1 MRRLINGSTK
11 EKLNELEE
19 LSKRPN
25 RSAVNIRNALHSTVI
40 RGSLPMKEIM
50 DLIDLVSQVNVK
62 KMHHRNAP
70 DTERA
75 AAHKV
80 AQTLRGRRLE
90 TLQALSQLPAGGGT
104 GDKIAQAAGLSVLS
118 IRPRLTELQ
127 EMDLIK
133 DTGRRAK
140 NQWQNNEIIWQLT
153 EAGEKICIYHLK
165 KSKECQTRFES

>member
-1 MRRLINGSTK
+1 M
-11 EKLNELEE
+11 EKL
-19 LSKRPN
+19 SRRPY
-25 RSAVNIRNALHSTVI
+25 RSAVNIRHALHRTVI
-40 RGSLPMKEIM
+40 RGSLPMNESNEIM

-90 TLQALSQLPAGGGT
+90 TLQALSTLPAGGT

-153 EAGEKICIYHLK
+153 EAGEKICIYHSK

>member
-1 MRRLINGSTK
+1 MR
-11 EKLNELEE
+11 
-19 LSKRPN
+19 
-25 RSAVNIRNALHSTVI
+25 
-40 RGSLPMKEIM
+40 EIM

-90 TLQALSQLPAGGGT
+90 TLQALSTLPAGGA

-153 EAGEKICIYHLK
+153 SEGKQLL
-165 KSKECQTRFES
+165 

>member
-1 MRRLINGSTK
+1 MEHLDGHLKSSG
-11 EKLNELEE
+11 LPCYFGGGNELEE
-19 LSKRPN
+19 LSRRPY
-25 RSAVNIRNALHSTVI
+25 RSAINIRNALHRTVI
-40 RGSLPMKEIM
+40 RGSLPMREIM

-153 EAGEKICIYHLK
+153 SEGKQLL
-165 KSKECQTRFES
+165 

>member
-1 MRRLINGSTK
+1 M
-11 EKLNELEE
+11 NE
-19 LSKRPN
+19 SKQ
-25 RSAVNIRNALHSTVI
+25 
-40 RGSLPMKEIM
+40 IM

-62 KMHHRNAP
+62 KMHHRSAP

-153 EAGEKICIYHLK
+153 EAGEKICIYHSK
-165 KSKECQTRFES
+165 KSKECQTRSES